1 MSGLVWHKKRKW
13 MGNVIPAI
21 PFGALYA
28 LGLFFAVFAPKSLQW
43 IAFPSI
49 LLALIGGWKGIDLYG
64 FWETQ
69 KMRAELEESFR
80 NQGITIEPT
89 DRWVGIS
96 WKGGTSALDAHLDV
110 GFLRITPT
118 GVKVFGEL
126 DTYEVSWKA
135 ITHFG
140 WTPGMHTIMGLG
152 GWCTL
157 KYNTESGSKILKF
170 EVREKPTMLEN
181 KPLTKELVE
190 LLWDA
195 REKAMKQKDPAGANS
210 HRAE

>member
-1 MSGLVWHKKRKW
+1 MSGLVWNKKRKW
-13 MGNVIPAI
+13 MGNLIPSI
-21 PFGALYA
+21 PFGTLYT

-43 IAFPSI
+43 ITFPA
-49 LLALIGGWKGIDLYG
+49 LAMALIGGWKGIDLYG
-64 FWETQ
+64 FWETE
-69 KMRAELEESFR
+69 KMRAELEESLKS
-80 NQGITIEPT
+80 QGIAIEPT

-110 GFLRITPT
+110 GFLRITPS

-126 DTYEVSWKA
+126 DTYEVSWQS

-170 EVREKPTMLEN
+170 EVREKPTMLGN
-181 KPLTKELVE
+181 KPLTKELVDQ
-190 LLWDA
+190 LWDA
-195 REKAMKQKDPAGANS
+195 CLEARKQKGPAGANS
-210 HRAE
+210 HQAV